1 MTIHSFEYTAF
12 PSKVFFGEKSF
23 DNTVK
28 LLTKYQKAFVIA
40 EKRQEPYVNF
50 IKEKFGAEKVF
61 HFNKVIQH
69 VPTELVEEAK
79 QMQQQEQTDVLVA
92 IGGGSAIGLAKALAL
107 ISDHDIIAVPSTYA
121 GSEMTNIWG
130 TTTAEGKT
138 TGRDMRVLP
147 EYVIYDPAMTA
158 TMPVSLAATSA
169 MNAMAH
175 LMEALYGHDTNPI
188 SYNNS
193 LDGMKKLRDGMILIA
208 KHKTLTPEAN
218 QLLQYGAFLAGKGLC
233 EVSMSLHHKLAH
245 VLGGSFALDH
255 ASVHTVLQAFVLDY
269 QWDALSKDVQQDFS
283 TALDHNY
290 PPAAL
295 LDLAKHMS
303 APTSLAQIGFK
314 QTDINK
320 TVEIALSKPYP
331 NVKPLTKEGLTELL
345 TKAYRGTLD
354 I

>member
-1 MTIHSFEYTAF
+1 MTIHSFEYTSF
-12 PSKVFFGEKSF
+12 PSKIFFGEKSF
-23 DNTVK
+23 DK
-28 LLTKYQKAFVIA
+28 IISLLSPYKKAFIIA
-40 EKRQEPYVNF
+40 ADRQLPYVDF
-50 IKEKFGAEKVF
+50 IKEKISADRVY

-69 VPTELVEEAK
+69 VPLSLVEEAK
-79 QMQQQEQTDVLVA
+79 LKQQQAQTDVLVA

-107 ISDHDIIAVPSTYA
+107 ASDHDIIAVPGTYA

-130 TTTAEGKT
+130 LTTAEGKT

-158 TMPVSLAATSA
+158 SMPVALAATSA

-193 LDGMKKLRDGMILIA
+193 LDGIMKLRAGMILIA
-208 KHKTLTPEAN
+208 EHKCLTPEAN
-218 QLLQYGAFLAGKGLC
+218 QLLQYGAFVAGKGLC

-245 VLGGSFALDH
+245 VLGGSFSLDH

-269 QWDALSKDVQQDFS
+269 QWDALAKAVQQDFIEVL
-283 TALDHNY
+283 AHDY

-295 LDLAKHMS
+295 LELAKHMQ
-303 APTSLAQIGFK
+303 APTSLEEIGFK
-314 QTDINK
+314 EADINK
-320 TVEIALSKPYP
+320 TVDIALSKPYP
-331 NVKPLTKEGLTELL
+331 NVKPLTKAGLTDLL
-345 TKAYRGTLD
+345 RKAYRGTLEN
-354 I
+354 